1 MIADEF
7 YNWYGATINTDNF
20 NVIAQDSFY
29 NQDTATI
36 NANDLTISTDS
47 FVNTHTLED
56 GNINADILTLSLIGN
71 FDYATDYL
79 GNGNIDTTTLN
90 LQVYGDFSYNDTN
103 NDFVWDANNSLV
115 VLGSASLD
123 VDDFYNR
130 GKIDIANDFNV
141 TARDKFF
148 QSEQ

>member
-1 MIADEF
+1 MNVIADEF

-56 GNINADILTLSLIGN
+56 GNINADILTLSLIGS
-71 FDYATDYL
+71 FDYAKDLYYNGNIEDYL
-79 GNGNIDTTTLN
+79 G
-90 LQVYGDFSYNDTN
+90 GDFSYDDTN
-103 NDFVWDANNSLV
+103 DL
-115 VLGSASLD
+115 L
-123 VDDFYNR
+123 
-130 GKIDIANDFNV
+130 
-141 TARDKFF
+141 
-148 QSEQ
+148 